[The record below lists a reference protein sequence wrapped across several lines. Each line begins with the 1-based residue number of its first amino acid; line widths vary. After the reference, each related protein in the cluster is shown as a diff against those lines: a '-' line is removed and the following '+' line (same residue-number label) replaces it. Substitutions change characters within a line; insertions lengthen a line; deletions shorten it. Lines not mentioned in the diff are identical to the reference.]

1 MTSFPE
7 AAAALPFGMIGRGS
21 RLRFLPLVHSQ
32 WHLLPISAQLL
43 ALAAT
48 SGKILATPPMN
59 KLDNIDR
66 RILRVLQRDGRM
78 QNVELAEKVGLS
90 PSPCLRRVKMLEEA
104 GVIERYVAV
113 LDASKIGV
121 GLTFFA
127 RVWLHGQDSETVNH
141 FTEEVKRLP
150 QVVEC
155 HLMAGDCDFLLR
167 IVAADID
174 AYRKFQVDH
183 LTRIKSVQSVKT
195 DIPMQKIKLTSEL
208 PI

>member
-1 MTSFPE
+1 MT
-7 AAAALPFGMIGRGS
+7 
-21 RLRFLPLVHSQ
+21 
-32 WHLLPISAQLL
+32 
-43 ALAAT
+43 
-48 SGKILATPPMN
+48 

-66 RILRVLQRDGRM
+66 RILRMLQRDGRL
-78 QNVELAEKVGLS
+78 QNVELAERVGLS

-127 RVWLHGQDSETVNH
+127 RVWLRGQDSETVDQ
-141 FTEEVKRLP
+141 FVEEVKRLP

-183 LTRIKSVQSVKT
+183 LTRIKAVQSVKT
-195 DIPMQKIKLTSEL
+195 EIPMQKIKLTSEL

>member
-1 MTSFPE
+1 MAF
-7 AAAALPFGMIGRGS
+7 AANGIAMS
-21 RLRFLPLVHSQ
+21 
-32 WHLLPISAQLL
+32 
-43 ALAAT
+43 
-48 SGKILATPPMN
+48 

-66 RILRVLQRDGRM
+66 RILRMLQRDGRL
-78 QNVELAEKVGLS
+78 QNVELAERVGLS

-113 LDASKIGV
+113 LDAAKIGM

-127 RVWLHGQDSETVNH
+127 RVWLRGQDAETVDQ
-141 FTEEVKRLP
+141 FTEEVQRLP

-183 LTRIKSVQSVKT
+183 LTRIKAVQSVKT
-195 DIPMQKIKLTSEL
+195 EIPMQKIKLTSEL